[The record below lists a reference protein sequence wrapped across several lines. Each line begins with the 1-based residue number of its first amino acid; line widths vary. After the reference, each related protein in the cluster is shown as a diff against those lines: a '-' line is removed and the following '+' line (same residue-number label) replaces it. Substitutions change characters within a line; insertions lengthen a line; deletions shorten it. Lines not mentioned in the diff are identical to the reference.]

1 VRRIGKARVPLAT
14 FVAVCVCACA
24 CAASGAA
31 AASREPVS
39 VLNAALNGEGV
50 ELSAPS
56 SAGAAARVTARA
68 SAATTATLPS
78 VSSTA
83 YGADRTEAVAR
94 ILSGLDHGPELA
106 SQHVFVATPE
116 EVAGRCGE
124 EVIACYFPG
133 ATEMVVSGSGG
144 ARGGVPREFAIA
156 HEYGHAIADSQSSP
170 IGSAMDTGT
179 IRWATYER
187 VCQLS
192 RAGVLFPGNQGGHYW
207 QDPEEAFAETYAQL
221 ADPSA
226 SVPWQFS
233 QYLAPTAASL
243 AKVRADVARPWS
255 APTTKSWDAS
265 VSAPAAPPHPR
276 TWGDGHAAIS
286 SARSLGPP
294 SGTTTETLPTPLD
307 GEVTVSLAAASSTP
321 LAVRLVDPETGRTLA
336 RGATD
341 ATGAADLTF
350 QNCGHESLEVQVRN
364 LGGAPTSFEAHLT
377 RP

>member
-1 VRRIGKARVPLAT
+1 VRRIGKARVLLAAL
-14 FVAVCVCACA
+14 VAVFACA
-24 CAASGAA
+24 WVASGAA

-39 VLNAALNGEGV
+39 ILKAALNGEGV
-50 ELSAPS
+50 ELPAPS
-56 SAGAAARVTARA
+56 SGASGRVAAKA
-68 SAATTATLPS
+68 SAATTGALPS

-83 YGADRTEAVAR
+83 YGAAQTEAVAR
-94 ILSGLDHGPELA
+94 ILAGLDHGPELA
-106 SQHVFVATPE
+106 TQHVFVATPA

-133 ATEMVVSGSGG
+133 ATEMVVAGTGG
-144 ARGGVPREFAIA
+144 ARGGVPRDFAIA

-243 AKVRADVARPWS
+243 AKVRADVAHPWS
-255 APTTKSWDAS
+255 GPTTKSWDGS
-265 VSAPAAPPHPR
+265 VSAPVAAERPR
-276 TWGDGHAAIS
+276 TWGSGRSAIS

-307 GEVTVSLAAASSTP
+307 GEVAVTLTTAPSTP
-321 LAVRLVDPETGRTLA
+321 LAVRLVDPETGRPLA
-336 RGATD
+336 AAT
-341 ATGAADLTF
+341 TNVSGAADLSF
-350 QNCGHESLEVQVRN
+350 QNCGHEALEVQVRD
-364 LGGAPTSFEAHLT
+364 LGTAPASFEATLT